1 MRRIS
6 ATYLYLGNGRFL
18 KNGTLVCENDG
29 TVAEIIDNQGELSE
43 KAGTEHYSGLLVP
56 GFVNV
61 HCHLELS
68 HLKGK
73 IDEKTGIGG
82 FVGKINLL
90 RNLETE
96 VREKAMQ
103 TADRRMW
110 AAGIAAVGDISNS
123 QLSVGTKRESR
134 IFYHTFIEAFG
145 FHPSRA
151 DIAFDYARF
160 VQEYFRENG
169 LANSIVPHSPY
180 SVSQPLFNKIREN
193 ALAEN
198 SLLSVHN
205 QESEAEDMF
214 FLDGKGPIAEH
225 LQNNLGIDV
234 SHWMPTGKSSLLSV
248 LEYLPAGNPLIL
260 VHNTRTQKS
269 DLEALKKN
277 RPMKNT
283 YFALCPNSN
292 IYIENQ
298 LPPVSLF
305 RDEKL
310 TICLG
315 TDSLASNHQLS
326 ILAEMMTLQINF
338 PELKLDELL
347 TWATLNGAKALQIDT
362 NFGSFELGKKPGVN
376 LITGIDFNKMS
387 LTENSRIK
395 RLM

>member
-180 SVSQPLFNKIREN
+180 SVSEPLFNKIREN

-248 LEYLPAGNPLIL
+248 LEYLPVENPLIL
-260 VHNTRTQKS
+260 VHNTRTQKF
-269 DLEALKKN
+269 DLEVLKKN
-277 RPMKNT
+277 RPMKST

-362 NFGSFELGKKPGVN
+362 NFGSFELGKNPGVN
-376 LITGIDFNKMS
+376 LITGIDFKTMK
-387 LTENSRIK
+387 LTDSSRVK
-395 RLM
+395 RLV

>member
-225 LQNNLGIDV
+225 LRNNLGIDV

-260 VHNTRTQKS
+260 VHNTRTQKF
-269 DLEALKKN
+269 DLEVLKKN

-326 ILAEMMTLQINF
+326 ILAEMMTLQFNF